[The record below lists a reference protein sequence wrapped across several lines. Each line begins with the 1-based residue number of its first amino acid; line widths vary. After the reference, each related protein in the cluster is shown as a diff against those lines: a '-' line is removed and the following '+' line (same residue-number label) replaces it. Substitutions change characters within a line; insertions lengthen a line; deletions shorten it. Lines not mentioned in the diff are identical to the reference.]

1 MCITKKDLKI
11 EMLDILH
18 GICIF
23 GFQFLTCPV
32 VSISTSFAKRYS
44 MHICWRV
51 HLLVRRLEAQQITY
65 QNYFNFFNYDF
76 SQSFY
81 YQVFTEDKIQIVQDR
96 IQGLKS
102 LIY

>member
-32 VSISTSFAKRYS
+32 VSISTKFAKRYS
-44 MHICWRV
+44 MHMLKGPFIGP
-51 HLLVRRLEAQQITY
+51 EAGGPT
-65 QNYFNFFNYDF
+65 NY
-76 SQSFY
+76 
-81 YQVFTEDKIQIVQDR
+81 
-96 IQGLKS
+96 LP
-102 LIY
+102 